1 MTAEHKIM
9 ERVTSGI
16 QGYDEMIKGGYFKNT
31 VNVISGESGT
41 GKTVFGSQFLF
52 HGVQNG
58 EKCLCI
64 VTSESAESLKREM
77 HSSFGWDFWELE
89 KSGAVIFVDITDPE
103 LRLQKT
109 VEMAPMELIKSFKKL
124 LSRKIEEIKPT
135 RVFID
140 SIEALFLAIDSHYKL
155 KTLVDDLFGELR
167 TYDITSLI
175 TVGTTFDVE
184 SIVEYGADSVTR
196 LGRVVSGNNLQRS
209 VYVAKFRGSGTINEI
224 RVLNISDSGIKVLD
238 QSPYIATG

>member
-77 HSSFGWDFWELE
+77 HSSFGWDFVELE
-89 KSGAVIFVDITDPE
+89 KSGLITFVDITDPE

-109 VEMAPMELIKSFKKL
+109 VDMAPMELIKSFKKL
-124 LSRKIEEIKPT
+124 LSRKIDEIKPT

-175 TVGTTFDVE
+175 TVGTTFEVE

-238 QSPYIATG
+238 QSPYTATG

>member
-1 MTAEHKIM
+1 MTAEQKIL
-9 ERVTSGI
+9 ERVPSGI

-31 VNVISGESGT
+31 VNIISGESGT
-41 GKTVFGSQFLF
+41 GKTIFGTQFLYE
-52 HGVQNG
+52 GAKKG
-58 EKCLCI
+58 DKCLCI
-64 VTSESAESLKREM
+64 VTSEASESLKREM
-77 HSSFGWDFWELE
+77 NSSFGWDLWELE
-89 KSGAVIFVDITDPE
+89 KSGAIIFVDITDPE

-109 VEMAPMELIKSFKKL
+109 VDMAPTELIKSFKKL
-124 LSRKIEEIKPT
+124 LSRKVEEIKPD
-135 RVFID
+135 RIFID

-167 TYDITSLI
+167 TFDITSLV
-175 TVGTTFDVE
+175 TVGTTFEVE

-209 VYVAKFRGSGTINEI
+209 IYVAKFRGSGTINEI

-238 QSPYIATG
+238 QSPYTATV